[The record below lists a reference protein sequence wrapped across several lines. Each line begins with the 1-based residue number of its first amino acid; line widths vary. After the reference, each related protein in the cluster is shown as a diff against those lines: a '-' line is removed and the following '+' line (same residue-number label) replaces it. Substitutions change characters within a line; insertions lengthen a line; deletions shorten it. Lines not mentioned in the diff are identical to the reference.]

1 MVITSLLGNEISKLV
16 KLRTLMPGECLFV
29 VCYLLY
35 YAAHSCLN
43 AILKSMNK
51 SRLLLL
57 NIVMYSYTFSSRSMF
72 VTTMFPA
79 MSIILGSWAFC
90 PIFRYNAREKNMPV
104 FSASKQRN
112 LVLLFCGIVGQLCL
126 LMVSN
131 RMGLSG
137 HLADGMTR
145 WDTLINPFSFII
157 AIGGFNLAKHWKQ
170 ENKTINHLSGLSLRV
185 YLFHANRYMR
195 TIIMPQMINEWAE
208 SIPPPPRRFCS
219 RC

>member
-16 KLRTLMPGECLFV
+16 KLRTLMPGECWFV

-35 YAAHSCLN
+35 YAFHPCLN
-43 AILKSMNK
+43 AMLKSMDK

-57 NIVMYSYTFSSRSMF
+57 NIVIVLLYFFFSFYVRDDYVPSNEYYCRLMGFFALYF
-72 VTTMFPA
+72 VTA
-79 MSIILGSWAFC
+79 
-90 PIFRYNAREKNMPV
+90 YVKKYMPV

-126 LMVSN
+126 LVVSN

-208 SIPPPPRRFCS
+208 SIPPPRRFCS

>member
-1 MVITSLLGNEISKLV
+1 
-16 KLRTLMPGECLFV
+16 
-29 VCYLLY
+29 
-35 YAAHSCLN
+35 
-43 AILKSMNK
+43 
-51 SRLLLL
+51 
-57 NIVMYSYTFSSRSMF
+57 
-72 VTTMFPA
+72 
-79 MSIILGSWAFC
+79 
-90 PIFRYNAREKNMPV
+90 MPV

-208 SIPPPPRRFCS
+208 SIPPPPILLAVLIVALLLFFGAVFLSVICKHTIQKILYWLCDAITLLLKRIYSTFQCR
-219 RC
+219 